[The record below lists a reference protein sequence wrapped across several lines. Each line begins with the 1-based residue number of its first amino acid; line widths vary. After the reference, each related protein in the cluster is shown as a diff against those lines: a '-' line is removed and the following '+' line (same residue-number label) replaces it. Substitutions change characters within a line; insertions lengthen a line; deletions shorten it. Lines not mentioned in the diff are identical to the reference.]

1 MRKKCVRLESNYV
14 YVGKAKNV
22 SPVWWSFVQVSH
34 KLCSLSEFCLCVNFS
49 SFFHKHLKFISSP
62 FLLFFGHRKENLKI
76 TRTQNEDLLMNF
88 AQKILMIFFFAPLEP
103 RAATEIYAKQFCSK
117 VEEFNWNPF
126 AGRLVRFVLSR
137 ECARGLRRENIFIGS
152 TLILESICVTNF
164 FIDFLYLV
172 YRITFYATFITN
184 VSGRWFRLAVP
195 IHFCQFTSSKN

>member
-1 MRKKCVRLESNYV
+1 MCALRASYV

-49 SFFHKHLKFISSP
+49 SFFHKQLKFISSP

-76 TRTQNEDLLMNF
+76 IRTQNEDLLMNF

-103 RAATEIYAKQFCSK
+103 RAAMEIYAKQFCSK

-126 AGRLVRFVLSR
+126 AGRSVRLVLSR
-137 ECARGLRRENIFIGS
+137 ECARGLRRENIFSSS
-152 TLILESICVTNF
+152 TLILESICVTKI

-172 YRITFYATFITN
+172 CRITFYETFITIF
-184 VSGRWFRLAVP
+184 SGSRFRLTVA
-195 IHFCQFTSSKN
+195 IHFC